1 MAAAFSG
8 SAEWHGLRIVGSAL
22 VLVAALATPGCGA
35 DRVGPVEPSPI
46 PPTATPTANPEAT
59 KAYVDAL
66 LGTMETYSVNKG
78 AIDWP
83 SFRTQV
89 VASAGDARTIPDLYP
104 AIGVALRLLGDH
116 ESYYMTGGGALV
128 GPAPVGGCGAAAP
141 TPHSLPDTIAYVKVA
156 SCDCEG
162 SAATQFAESIHR
174 AIKAADR
181 VGLAGWIVDLRGNFG
196 GDMWSMIAGI
206 GPVLGEG
213 TIGWIVYND
222 REYERE
228 YRNGAA
234 ISFGETFASVA
245 DPYALLK
252 DYPRV
257 AVLTDGIVASS
268 GEAIVVVF
276 RGRPGTRSFGTPTC
290 GHHHLQQEFRLSD
303 GASLFLVSGQHADRT
318 KKRYG
323 GPIDPDEVIAEP
335 GEAVNR
341 AVAWL
346 LGGA

>member
-1 MAAAFSG
+1 MAGVFSG
-8 SAEWHGLRIVGSAL
+8 SAEWRPRRPVASAL
-22 VLVAALATPGCGA
+22 VLVAALATVDCGA
-35 DRVGPVEPSPI
+35 DRAGPVEPSPVQ
-46 PPTATPTANPEAT
+46 PTANPEAT
-59 KAYVDAL
+59 KVYLDAL

-83 SFRTQV
+83 GFRAQV

-104 AIGVALRLLGDH
+104 AIELALRLLGDH
-116 ESYYMTGGGALV
+116 ESYYWTRGGALV
-128 GPAPVGGCGAAAP
+128 GPAPVGGCGASAP
-141 TPHSLPDTIAYVKVA
+141 TPYGLPDTIGYVKVA
-156 SCDCEG
+156 SCDCQG

-174 AIKAADR
+174 AIRAADR

-196 GDMWSMIAGI
+196 GNMWPMIAGI
-206 GPVLGEG
+206 GPVLGNG
-213 TIGWIVYND
+213 IIGWVVYND

-228 YRNGAA
+228 YRDGAA
-234 ISFGETFASVA
+234 TSFGETFASVA
-245 DPYALLK
+245 DPYTLLK
-252 DYPRV
+252 EYPKV

-268 GEAIVVVF
+268 GEAIVVFF

-303 GASLFLVSGQHADRT
+303 GATLFLVSGQHADRM
-318 KKRYG
+318 KRRYG
-323 GPIDPDEVIAEP
+323 GSIHPDEIIAEP
-335 GEAVNR
+335 GDAVNR